1 MLKLALVNPFGSLGG
16 LFVVFLF
23 ILRKLFIAV
32 LGKVKNFLNLGFPL
46 GERGFRLGFCF
57 GIFLLLLV
65 NLCRILFLYRADSDV
80 KPLLCNG
87 GEV

>member
-32 LGKVKNFLNLGFPL
+32 LGKVKNFLNLGFAL
-46 GERGFRLGFCF
+46 GKLGFRLGFCF
-57 GIFLLLLV
+57 GIFFLLLV
-65 NLCRILFLYRADSDV
+65 NLCRILFLYRTDSDV
-80 KPLLCNG
+80 NPLLCNR